1 MKSFLK
7 KALFWILFLP
17 LGIPMLALE
26 IVASISESYDELLDK
41 YERWTFSEELAY
53 GKHND
58 NYKRDL
64 YDTTL

>member
-1 MKSFLK
+1 VKSFLK
-7 KALFWILFLP
+7 KALFWTLF
-17 LGIPMLALE
+17 IPIGGTMLALE
-26 IVASISESYDELLDK
+26 IVAGISESYDEMLDR

-64 YDTTL
+64 

>member
-7 KALFWILFLP
+7 KALFWILYLP
-17 LGIPMLALE
+17 LGVTMLGLY
-26 IVASISESYDELLDK
+26 IVAGAFEWVAENYDNLLES

-58 NYKRDL
+58 NYKCDL
-64 YDTTL
+64 

>member
-7 KALFWILFLP
+7 KALFWILYLP
-17 LGIPMLALE
+17 LGVTMLALFIIAGCFE
-26 IVASISESYDELLDK
+26 WVAETYGELLDK

-58 NYKRDL
+58 NYKRN
-64 YDTTL
+64 T